1 MKYDYN
7 NIILIL
13 GDYVLLIGFK
23 LGNEVFDVYGVDAKY
38 LEYRSDEEF
47 ILYDR
52 YECQVELVIRHVEY
66 LF

>member
-1 MKYDYN
+1 M
-7 NIILIL
+7 
-13 GDYVLLIGFK
+13 LIGFK
-23 LGNEVFDVYGVDAKY
+23 LGNEVFDVYGADAKY

>member
-1 MKYDYN
+1 M
-7 NIILIL
+7 
-13 GDYVLLIGFK
+13 LIGFK

-38 LEYRSDEEF
+38 LEYRFDEEF